1 MGSLLLEKD
10 LRKSKEDSEVRT
22 LARARTLTVLGRLDP
37 SRKAA
42 VTEFLVEAD
51 LVQRVEGRK
60 PIIRLESA
68 DLSGAVL
75 SDPDQVSPGCGLS
88 CYDPG
93 QVTNLRGADLAFA
106 NLTNAQMYMVD
117 LKDAN
122 LSDADLSSA
131 FLKDANLSGADLSSA
146 DLSDADL
153 TRADLSHA
161 KGMSTEELEQETSS
175 LGSAI
180 MPDGQRHKSIMTEFV
195 TTEFEPALSF
205 SRSEEWEITEEKN
218 SVSLYIFA
226 PEGGYLDFTNPLH
239 VFDPSDP
246 SAPKGLPTPENAEE
260 WLSWFQRHPNLDI
273 SKPVPASVGDA
284 SGKRIDV
291 TVTSTP
297 ENYPK
302 YLCYGGPCVPLYPL
316 SESKV
321 QDFRQVLR
329 RGEATSWIA
338 VSEGYKHR
346 FVIVDVQGETVLI
359 DASAPTDKFD
369 DFSPKAQKV
378 LDSVEWKSE

>member
-1 MGSLLLEKD
+1 
-10 LRKSKEDSEVRT
+10 
-22 LARARTLTVLGRLDP
+22 
-37 SRKAA
+37 
-42 VTEFLVEAD
+42 
-51 LVQRVEGRK
+51 
-60 PIIRLESA
+60 
-68 DLSGAVL
+68 
-75 SDPDQVSPGCGLS
+75 
-88 CYDPG
+88 
-93 QVTNLRGADLAFA
+93 
-106 NLTNAQMYMVD
+106 
-117 LKDAN
+117 
-122 LSDADLSSA
+122 
-131 FLKDANLSGADLSSA
+131 
-146 DLSDADL
+146 
-153 TRADLSHA
+153 
-161 KGMSTEELEQETSS
+161 MSTEELEQETSS

-246 SAPKGLPTPENAEE
+246 SAPKELPAPENAEE